1 MGKIYDKEKINPV
14 LFFSNGALYA
24 GKQKGLSSEE
34 FYFDMKKSYTA
45 QREIY
50 EIHGSDDKPYYD
62 LPHGEILDLGG
73 ELIIPE
79 STYIQLPKVKRY
91 PINSLDEA
99 KFYSLPTIK
108 KRKFTDLRI
117 EFFEFVKK
125 EGNVGVSISAGS
137 PFSIVGYMVE
147 PNLLMRWIV
156 KEPGIVQKLLDQAIQ
171 YLCETADIYIEKFG
185 VNNCSVHS
193 NYPFESNDLISP
205 RHFKKFALPAM
216 IDIHEKLRN
225 KGLKKYS
232 IHLCGNHN
240 KNLEYFKKLKLEE
253 GSFISCDEK
262 NDLKDVS
269 KVLGSQY
276 TYGGNVS
283 TNLLI
288 EGRPSEVFEESV
300 TIIQEMK
307 HNGGGFALM
316 PSCDLP
322 IDAKPQNI
330 HAMFEAVKKFK

>member
-1 MGKIYDKEKINPV
+1 MEKTYDEEKINTV
-14 LFFSNGALYA
+14 SFFSNGALYA
-24 GKQKGLSSEE
+24 GKQKGLSSKE
-34 FYFDMKKSYTA
+34 FYLDMKKSYTA
-45 QREIY
+45 QKEIY
-50 EIHGSDDKPYYD
+50 KIHGSDDKPYYD

-79 STYIQLPKVKRY
+79 NPYIQLPKVKKY

-99 KFYSLPTIK
+99 KSYTLPSIK
-108 KRKFTDLRI
+108 KRKFTYLRT
-117 EFFEFVKK
+117 EFFEFAKK
-125 EGNVGVSISAGS
+125 EGNVGISISAGS

-156 KEPGIVQKLLDQAIQ
+156 KDPGIVQKLLSQAIQ

-185 VNNCSVHS
+185 VDNCSVHS

-216 IDIHEKLRN
+216 IDIHENLRN
-225 KGLKKYS
+225 KGLKNYS

-240 KNLEYFKKLKLEE
+240 KNLEYFKELKLED
-253 GSFISCDEK
+253 GSFISSDEK
-262 NDLKDVS
+262 NDLKHVS
-269 KVLGSQY
+269 NVLGSQY

-288 EGRPSEVFEESV
+288 GGTPSEVFEESIK
-300 TIIQEMK
+300 IIREME
-307 HNGGGFALM
+307 HNRGGFALM

-322 IDAKPQNI
+322 IDANPQNI
-330 HAMFEAVKKFK
+330 DAMFHAAKKFR